1 MSKKLTLDLILSQS
15 NKINSN
21 LISLNVCGN
30 NINDI
35 SLLAQYPSLE
45 VISLSNNNIKDL
57 TVFKNLKNLKKLNLK
72 DNKISDFNQIES
84 LKNCKQLESLSLK
97 DNPITKEQNYQKRIR
112 EILPQLKR
120 LDDVELNKI
129 INKEIKMS
137 MKNDSKKID
146 KLNMITSKL
155 IKFKNTKTKNSQSPF
170 KQKVFSGSPM
180 RQQKLKSNNSID
192 NNINI
197 LNSSGKKNVKEN
209 KSLNN
214 SNKKNEINNKSIDI
228 NNDNSAKKNISKNNV
243 IHNQNQNEEDLF
255 ENININDE
263 KKKLEIE
270 EKNNEQIKNKSK
282 KNLELLSYSFKKKKT
297 SGYFY
302 RFKKKTSDNNNAEV
316 NATLDNINIDN
327 QLINTFN
334 DENKNMNYNLNN
346 SRYSRKIIGKFPGT
360 HNLLSQSIRYD
371 DDNDDENN
379 NDLRFSQKNKLGSIK
394 NRLFNKITN
403 QIMNSNKINNNE
415 GDDEKIII
423 KSIKLLLGN
432 LGKEELEQI
441 NKDLINAIS
450 KVNK

>member
-120 LDDVELNKI
+120 LDDIELNKI
-129 INKEIKMS
+129 INKEIKIS

-180 RQQKLKSNNSID
+180 RQQKLKPNNNNID

-263 KKKLEIE
+263 KRSQKL
-270 EKNNEQIKNKSK
+270 
-282 KNLELLSYSFKKKKT
+282 KKKT
-297 SGYFY
+297 MSKS
-302 RFKKKTSDNNNAEV
+302 RIKAKK
-316 NATLDNINIDN
+316 I
-327 QLINTFN
+327 Q
-334 DENKNMNYNLNN
+334 NY
-346 SRYSRKIIGKFPGT
+346 
-360 HNLLSQSIRYD
+360 
-371 DDNDDENN
+371 
-379 NDLRFSQKNKLGSIK
+379 
-394 NRLFNKITN
+394 
-403 QIMNSNKINNNE
+403 
-415 GDDEKIII
+415 
-423 KSIKLLLGN
+423 
-432 LGKEELEQI
+432 
-441 NKDLINAIS
+441 
-450 KVNK
+450 